1 MLLLDIFGRIEM
13 RNTILLLLVIVFVN
27 ITAKNGDLNLWIDE
41 QQVKMFSGECDNHV
55 FPVATNGINMHV
67 T

>member
-1 MLLLDIFGRIEM
+1 MLLIDIFGRIEI
-13 RNTILLLLVIVFVN
+13 RNTILLFLVTVFVS
-27 ITAKNGDLNLWIDE
+27 ITAKNGGLNLWIDE

-55 FPVATNGINMHV
+55 FPVVTNGINIHV

>member
-1 MLLLDIFGRIEM
+1 M
-13 RNTILLLLVIVFVN
+13 RNRILLFLVIVFVN

-55 FPVATNGINMHV
+55 FPVATNGINIHV